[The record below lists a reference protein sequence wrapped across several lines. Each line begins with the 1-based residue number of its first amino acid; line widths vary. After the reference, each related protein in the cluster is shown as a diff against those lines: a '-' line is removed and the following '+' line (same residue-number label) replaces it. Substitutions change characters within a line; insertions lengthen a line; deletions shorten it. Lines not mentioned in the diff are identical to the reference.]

1 MDRPYIAGEHL
12 VICQRCGFKYL
23 RSETKTEWTGVLVCD
38 YCFEARQPQDFVR
51 AIAENQAV
59 SVARPEAPDTFIV
72 AVPDIPIFELTTDA
86 EKRIWVLPE
95 PSITFTPEDMQ
106 SIGVGYHGDLD

>member
-23 RSETKTEWTGVLVCD
+23 RSETKSEWTGVLVCD
-38 YCFEARQPQDFVR
+38 HCFEARQPQDFVR

-59 SVARPEAPDTFIV
+59 SVARPEPPDTFIV
-72 AVPDIPIFELTTDA
+72 AVPIVPDISIPTTA
-86 EKRIWVLPE
+86 GRRIWMLPK
-95 PSITFTPEDMQ
+95 PDSTIAAIDRKALA
-106 SIGVGYHGDLD
+106 VGYNG